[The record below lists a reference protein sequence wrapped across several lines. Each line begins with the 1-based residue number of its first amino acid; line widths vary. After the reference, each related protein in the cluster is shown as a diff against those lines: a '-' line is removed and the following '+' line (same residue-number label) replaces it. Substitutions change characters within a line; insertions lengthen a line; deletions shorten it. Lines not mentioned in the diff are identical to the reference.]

1 MKILATS
8 VLVVAMLF
16 TVGIRSATAQVAP
29 IAVTGWNYDL
39 VLNNP
44 APYNESVTG
53 TMDGGLGFTVEGWTW
68 VEQGEYTNPDGNLQS
83 YLGLVAGSHAS
94 LTGNGTFEF
103 QPFSGPNAVGLDG
116 ANPTA
121 TLTLT
126 SPAAYKSIALYGASG
141 YGAKTIDVTLN
152 FSDAT
157 STALVVENGTGV
169 GTDWFNT
176 SADRALVVG
185 GRASNKN
192 EEGYTRLFYQ
202 ETPDIAI
209 NESYFELSAAD
220 QAKTLTSITFDTFA
234 GDRTSILAVSGAPVS
249 ALASADFNSD
259 GFVKA
264 DDLGLWKTGFGMQT
278 GAGRT
283 NGDADGN
290 GAVDGADFL
299 AWQRQYTGPSSVAA
313 LTAIPEPATIGLIVA
328 GLASVM
334 SGPCR
339 QVCFQRSPH
348 VQARR

>member
-1 MKILATS
+1 MKTQATS
-8 VLVVAMLF
+8 ILTAAVLLIAG
-16 TVGIRSATAQVAP
+16 TRGAAAAVAP

-44 APYNESVTG
+44 APYDQTVTG

-68 VEQGEYTNPDGNLQS
+68 VEQGDYTNVDGNTQS
-83 YLGLVAGSHAS
+83 YLGLVGGTHAS
-94 LTGNGTFEF
+94 LTGNGTFQF
-103 QPFSGPNAVGLDG
+103 QPFSGLNAVGLDC

-121 TLTLT
+121 TLTLNT
-126 SPAAYKSIALYGASG
+126 PASYKSIALYGASG

-157 STALVVENGTGV
+157 STTLVVENGTGV

-209 NESYFELSAAD
+209 NESYFTLSPAD
-220 QAKTLTSITFDTFA
+220 QAKTLASITFDTFA
-234 GDRTSILAVSGAPVS
+234 GDRTSILAISGEPVS

-259 GFVKA
+259 GFVKT

-299 AWQRQYTGPSSVAA
+299 SWQRQYTGPSSV
-313 LTAIPEPATIGLIVA
+313 TAVPEPAVVGMGMVGLITA
-328 GLASVM
+328 IRASN
-334 SGPCR
+334 SYP
-339 QVCFQRSPH
+339 
-348 VQARR
+348 